1 MERRKTF
8 RKSFRAKTD
17 KTKHLNSI
25 EKMPYLVGCLVEK
38 ARGTINELQLS
49 NDNYNLALKLED
61 RFKDLQH
68 FNLWSP
74 LIPFQKTI

>member
-1 MERRKTF
+1 
-8 RKSFRAKTD
+8 
-17 KTKHLNSI
+17 
-25 EKMPYLVGCLVEK
+25 MPYLVVCLVEK

-61 RFKDLQH
+61 RFKDLQL